1 MNKET
6 EEKFIMKIG
15 GIFKIPDKGIVLA
28 GGNPEITMNDTSK
41 LCRKGETIIIK
52 NEHGELRLKAEDIR
66 LSLSIAEA
74 VIIGILVH
82 ESDETS
88 ELCIGDRV
96 YEE

>member
-41 LCRKGETIIIK
+41 LCGKVK
-52 NEHGELRLKAEDIR
+52 R
-66 LSLSIAEA
+66 LSLKMNIENYA
-74 VIIGILVH
+74 
-82 ESDETS
+82 
-88 ELCIGDRV
+88 
-96 YEE
+96 